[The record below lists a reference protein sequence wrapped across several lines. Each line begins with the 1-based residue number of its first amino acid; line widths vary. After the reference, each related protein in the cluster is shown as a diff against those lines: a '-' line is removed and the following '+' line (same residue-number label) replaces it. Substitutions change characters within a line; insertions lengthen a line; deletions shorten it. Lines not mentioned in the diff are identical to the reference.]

1 MPYSFMKP
9 QFRLP
14 NPGVLCAFMALALIL
29 PGCKTL
35 DNLNQ
40 NHSKATQTADFKQ
53 KDKDSLKNSLQPVS
67 SLDETLAMADRNL
80 LDKCPELYLVDEL
93 SELHQFRDTSSYDE
107 DEKIAWVT
115 LDYASRECAVEDGR
129 LLAKIR
135 LDFNA
140 HLGPRS
146 RIFEQDQPTVS
157 YPYFIAVTDARG
169 EILDKE
175 IHGISLSFE
184 SDQTDKKYREGIV
197 IDVDLDD
204 ESARPPFFIMVGFQ
218 LSPDELTYNQII
230 RGKLLAPN
238 AGKKPQ
244 FHSYSD
250 GPDDP
255 SRKPSQPNRG

>member
-1 MPYSFMKP
+1 MKP

-14 NPGVLCAFMALALIL
+14 NPVILCAFMALAFIL

-35 DNLNQ
+35 DGLTQ
-40 NHSKATQTADFKQ
+40 NPNKTTQTSDFKQ
-53 KDKDSLKNSLQPVS
+53 KDNDKSKDTSQQVS
-67 SLDETLAMADRNL
+67 SIDETLAMADRNL

-93 SELHQFRDTSSYDE
+93 SELHQFRDTASYDE

-175 IHGISLSFE
+175 IHGISLSFK

-250 GPDDP
+250 DPDGGP
-255 SRKPSQPNRG
+255 SRPASQPDRG